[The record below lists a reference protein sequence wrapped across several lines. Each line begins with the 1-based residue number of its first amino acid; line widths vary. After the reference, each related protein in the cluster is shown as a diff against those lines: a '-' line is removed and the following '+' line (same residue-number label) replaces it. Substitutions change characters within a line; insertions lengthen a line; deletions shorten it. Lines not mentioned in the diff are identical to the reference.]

1 MRERERGKSIHVS
14 GYIVI
19 LLKQIDFFFNCV
31 PENGSN
37 TNANVSGITSVP

>member
-1 MRERERGKSIHVS
+1 MFA